1 MQVLCVYIFLIYQVH
16 CPVFRVS
23 DVVYVMDDRGEVAK
37 MQKGHGEWAEDMA
50 LVYTVHT
57 TQLYIIICTVHK
69 WLCVHCACLE
79 LHTCTCISMLV
90 IFFTICMSPSP
101 LPLSPPVSG
110 AARQGGEGAPIRR
123 RTGGG
128 GREAVGVQPYLP
140 EASARRD
147 SRE

>member
-1 MQVLCVYIFLIYQVH
+1 MQVLCVFLIYQVH

-50 LVYTVHT
+50 LVYTVHAT
-57 TQLYIIICTVHK
+57 LLYTCIYMYVLYING
-69 WLCVHCACLE
+69 CVCMSLY
-79 LHTCTCISMLV
+79 TCILTLV
-90 IFFTICMSPSP
+90 IFFTIYMSPSP

-110 AARQGGEGAPIRR
+110 AAGQGGEGAAIRR
-123 RTGGG
+123 RTSGG
-128 GREAVGVQPYLP
+128 GREAVGVQPCLP

-147 SRE
+147 SPE